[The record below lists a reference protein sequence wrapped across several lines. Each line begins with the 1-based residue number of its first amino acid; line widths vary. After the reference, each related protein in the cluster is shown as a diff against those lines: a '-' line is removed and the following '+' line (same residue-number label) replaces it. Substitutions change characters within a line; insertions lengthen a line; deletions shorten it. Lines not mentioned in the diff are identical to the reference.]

1 MNDKF
6 DNNTELQEESNENYL
21 TEETQHLREEN
32 KIKKCIIQTL
42 MENQNSLLKGNK
54 SIGGNHS
61 EMFSMHHAQREN
73 FITPRYYNKNYDARK
88 GFTTDTKNQFQSLE
102 NVIEEQSNNIE
113 LNMAKETT
121 SNTQND
127 PTMAVEKTAEKL
139 PSIIDSPKIILFHL
153 M

>member
-1 MNDKF
+1 MNDKY

-88 GFTTDTKNQFQSLE
+88 GFTTDTRTSSSL
-102 NVIEEQSNNIE
+102 
-113 LNMAKETT
+113 
-121 SNTQND
+121 
-127 PTMAVEKTAEKL
+127 
-139 PSIIDSPKIILFHL
+139 
-153 M
+153 